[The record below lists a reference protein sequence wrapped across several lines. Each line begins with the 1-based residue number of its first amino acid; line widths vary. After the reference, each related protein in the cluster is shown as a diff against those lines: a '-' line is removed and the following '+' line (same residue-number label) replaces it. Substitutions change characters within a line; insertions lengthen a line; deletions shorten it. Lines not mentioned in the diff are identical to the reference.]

1 MVSVENF
8 EKKQLSRVVVLR
20 EHLGQFRLLEHMR
33 QVRSVLQVRLPMLR
47 ELCECDPNQLV
58 PHGLHIHAIP
68 WIESWDFKVLQSSLL
83 HEVSVV
89 HHPHELVGDLR
100 TVKAV
105 IQFELSVTEGPAR
118 HCLSALLVRREW
130 NEVAGVPR
138 RLRANDSYLWVAVEI
153 SLDRSN
159 RELKL
164 EAVIGTGHV
173 EPNYL
178 HTPRPFSFFL
188 AGSVNARSVDHPI
201 FNLERRVFT
210 EMPIL

>member
-1 MVSVENF
+1 MNMVSVENF

-33 QVRSVLQVRLPMLR
+33 QVRSVLQVRLPVLR
-47 ELCECDPNQLV
+47 EFCKRDSDQLV

-68 WIESWDFKVLQSSLL
+68 WIVAWDLKVLKTRLL
-83 HEVSVV
+83 HQVDIV
-89 HHPHELVGDLR
+89 HNPDKLLVDLR
-100 TVKAV
+100 TVQAV
-105 IQFELSVTEGPAR
+105 IQLALCVTEWPAR
-118 HCLSALLVRREW
+118 HRFSALLVWRER

-138 RLRANDSYLWVAVEI
+138 WLRSDDSYLCVAVEV

-164 EAVIGTGHV
+164 EAVIRAGYV
-173 EPNYL
+173 KPNYL

-188 AGSVNARSVDHPI
+188 LVTNCMGFP
-201 FNLERRVFT
+201 FNYDALVIPPEKSA
-210 EMPIL
+210 